1 MNVFNEITRMG
12 HEQVVFYTL
21 PESGLKAII
30 SIHDTTLGPALGG
43 CRMYPYENEDA
54 ALKDV
59 LRLSRAMTYKAAAAG
74 LHLGGGKAVI
84 IGDPREHKSEFLFRG
99 FGKAVNS
106 MGGRY
111 ITAEDVGTDVDDMEY
126 IFAETDYVTGVDTSL
141 GGSGNPAP
149 YTALGVLQGILAS
162 ATKVFGDS
170 SLRGRTVAVQGL
182 GAVGSNLVRLLK
194 QQDARVVGCD
204 ADLARARDRGAELGI
219 DEIVDAGEIFDV
231 DCDIFA
237 PCAMGSA
244 INDESIERLRCK
256 IVAGAANNQ
265 LARDELREVLQA
277 RGILYAP
284 DFVINAGGLINVY
297 VELEGYNS
305 ERAER
310 VTRKL
315 FYNTMRIFRLA
326 ERHEETTV
334 LAARRMVQERLANSV
349 ALQHKLNRFP
359 ARAALHRQRHEAADA
374 PRRS

>member
-1 MNVFNEITRMG
+1 MTVFEELTQMG
-12 HEQVVFYTL
+12 HEQVVFYSL
-21 PESGLKAII
+21 GEAGLKAII
-30 SIHDTTLGPALGG
+30 AIHDTTLGPALGG
-43 CRMYPYENEDA
+43 CRMFPYKSEEA
-54 ALKDV
+54 AVHDV

-84 IGDPREHKSEFLFRG
+84 IGDPKQHKTEILFRG

-111 ITAEDVGTDVDDMEY
+111 ITAEDVGTDVDDMEF
-126 IFAETDYVTGVDTSL
+126 IFSETDYVTGVDTSL

-162 ATKVFGDS
+162 TAKVFGDPTVEN
-170 SLRGRTVAVQGL
+170 LTVAVQGL

-194 QQDARVVGCD
+194 QQNARVIGCD
-204 ADLARARDRGAELGI
+204 SDPERASEQAERWGI
-219 DEIVDAGEIFDV
+219 DEIVGPDEIFDV
-231 DCDIFA
+231 PCDIFA

-244 INDESIERLRCK
+244 INDETIDRLNCK
-256 IVAGAANNQ
+256 VVAGAANNQ
-265 LARDELREVLQA
+265 LARDEVCGDLQE

-310 VTRKL
+310 ITRKL
-315 FYNTMRIFRLA
+315 FYNTIQIFRLA

-334 LAARRMVQERLANSV
+334 VAARRMVRERLANSV
-349 ALQHKLNRFP
+349 RLQHKLNRFP

>member
-1 MNVFNEITRMG
+1 MEIFDDLARMG
-12 HEQVVFYTL
+12 HEQVVFYSL
-21 PESGLKAII
+21 GDSGLRAII

-43 CRMYPYENEDA
+43 CRMFPYENEEA

-84 IGDPREHKSEFLFRG
+84 IGDPKKHKSEFLFRG
-99 FGKAVNS
+99 FGKAVDS

-149 YTALGVLQGILAS
+149 YTALGVLQGISAS
-162 ATKVFGDS
+162 VARVYGDP
-170 SLRGRTVAVQGL
+170 SLSGRTVAVQGL

-194 QQDARVVGCD
+194 QQNSRVIGCD
-204 ADLARARDRGAELGI
+204 ADIDRARQRGDELGV
-219 DEIVDAGEIFDV
+219 DEIVDANDIFDV
-231 DCDIFA
+231 DCDVFA
-237 PCAMGSA
+237 PCAMGSS
-244 INDESIERLRCK
+244 INDDTIERLKCK
-256 IVAGAANNQ
+256 VVAGAANNQ
-265 LARDELREVLQA
+265 LARDELCGDLEA

-315 FYNTMRIFRLA
+315 YYNTMRIFRLA

-334 LAARRMVQERLANSV
+334 LAARRMVEERLTNSV
-349 ALQHKLNRFP
+349 TLQHKLNRFP

>member
-1 MNVFNEITRMG
+1 MGVFDDLSRLG
-12 HEQVVFYTL
+12 HEQVVFYSL
-21 PESGLKAII
+21 GESGLRAII
-30 SIHDTTLGPALGG
+30 AIHDTTIGPALGG
-43 CRMYPYENEDA
+43 CRMYPYESEEA

-84 IGDPREHKSEFLFRG
+84 IGDPKKHKSEFLFRG

-149 YTALGVLQGILAS
+149 YTALGVLQGIKAS
-162 ATKVFGDS
+162 VAKVFGDPN
-170 SLRGRTVAVQGL
+170 LKGRTVAVQGL

-194 QQDARVVGCD
+194 QQEARVVGCD
-204 ADLARARDRGAELGI
+204 ADIERARARGDELGV
-219 DEIVDAGEIFDV
+219 DEIVEANEIFDV
-231 DCDIFA
+231 ACDVFA
-237 PCAMGSA
+237 PCAMGSS
-244 INDESIERLRCK
+244 INDNTIDRLKCS

-265 LARDELREVLQA
+265 LARDELCGDLKD

-315 FYNTMRIFRLA
+315 YYNTMRIFRLA
-326 ERHEETTV
+326 EEHEETTV
-334 LAARRMVQERLANSV
+334 HAARRMVQERLDNSV
-349 ALQHKLNRFP
+349 SLQHKLNRFP